1 MTYVDEDRSGA
12 GQTMMDTDANLT
24 SSVQLPQETGAA
36 ENLPN
41 FDLI

>member
-1 MTYVDEDRSGA
+1 MTYEAEEMSGA

-24 SSVQLPQETGAA
+24 SSVQLPQENGAA